1 MVLCRPGGRWMLGCC
16 CWFLLFLILVPLLF
30 LSGPM
35 SSSVPPPVVSAA
47 AAAGDRLRDFSL
59 VLWCLSSGMDSHVS
73 GMWTDGCWTLPH
85 TLSLSLRFGGEGAP
99 AATAWIWFGFLKL
112 APMAVRGHVD
122 TRVLGK
128 SRESPVG
135 PCCEPETQSDSVSV
149 SGRPCVK
156 IACGSSAVSP
166 PRLCFGLDRDKVWS
180 CDVIKVSGTQRDQ
193 GPGSS
198 GSSGSSGCEAGVVV
212 LVFSFCLFCSVF
224 FLVKDLVRSLLLLLL
239 LL

>member
-1 MVLCRPGGRWMLGCC
+1 MSLGCGQTDVG
-16 CWFLLFLILVPLLF
+16 LFLT
-30 LSGPM
+30 
-35 SSSVPPPVVSAA
+35 
-47 AAAGDRLRDFSL
+47 
-59 VLWCLSSGMDSHVS
+59 H
-73 GMWTDGCWTLPH
+73 
-85 TLSLSLRFGGEGAP
+85 SLSLRFGGEGAP

-156 IACGSSAVSP
+156 IACGSSAVAP

-224 FLVKDLVRSLLLLLL
+224 FFLVKDLVRSLLLLLL
-239 LL
+239 L